1 MISTAELLAAA
12 KSARG
17 IPSNYRLA
25 KVLEATDAT
34 LQRWN
39 TGRGCPDDSHAAKLA
54 VMAGLDVEW
63 VVASM
68 RAQREKDPELRAIWA
83 RTADRLLLTSGMPP
97 RPDDQGPPT
106 SGNDPESGVGEGGTG
121 GAKTGTLMSMDE
133 SHIMRRSSVFGP
145 TRRQA
150 RIALAN
156 ALRALRKARAH

>member
-39 TGRGCPDDSHAAKLA
+39 TGRGCPDDTHAAKLA
-54 VMAGLDVEW
+54 EMAGLDVEY

-68 RAQREKDPELRAIWA
+68 RAAREKDPALRAIWA
-83 RTADRLLLTSGMPP
+83 RMAERLLLTSGMPP
-97 RPDDQGPPT
+97 RHDGGGPPT
-106 SGNDPESGVGEGGTG
+106 SENDPDSGVGEGGTG
-121 GAKTGTLMSMDE
+121 GDGNGHLAASAERTLCAVHSN
-133 SHIMRRSSVFGP
+133 G
-145 TRRQA
+145 
-150 RIALAN
+150 
-156 ALRALRKARAH
+156 